1 MEEIIEDNILQELEQ
16 IYGLGTQAKEILK
29 SYIEYVSLK
38 QAGQISNDGNYNIFI
53 KCPERYDTSKIIEL
67 IYKTLKTYNVIDD
80 DNYYELKQ
88 LDILHKLSG
97 IKETMIVVADKTN
110 FNMRSTQELLVDFIE
125 QNANKIFI
133 IIYKNERGTRLHRIT
148 PIDEN
153 LFYWNINVL
162 GKYTKEENQNYIEQK
177 LKHNKLK
184 VSNKCN
190 FINELSKL
198 DTISK
203 IDSELLYIA
212 VKSRANNVHTITD
225 NFLEQIHRPQYVANK
240 KNNEKSA
247 MQELD
252 ELIGLEPVKKQ
263 IKQIVNYIKV
273 NKQRNQLP
281 MLHMCFLGPAGC
293 GKTEV
298 ARIVAKIFQEEEILQ
313 NDMVEATRENLVGA
327 YIGHTAIKTRET
339 INKAL
344 GATLFIDERLL
355 SYTKFRE
362 RLWK

>member
-110 FNMRSTQELLVDFIE
+110 FNIRSTQELLVDFIE
-125 QNANKIFI
+125 QNANKIF

-225 NFLEQIHRPQYVANK
+225 NFLEQIHRPQYVTNK

-252 ELIGLEPVKKQ
+252 ELIGLEPIKKQ
-263 IKQIVNYIKV
+263 IKQIVNYVKI
-273 NKQRNQLP
+273 NKARGQLP
-281 MLHMCFLGPAGC
+281 MLHMAFLGPAGV
-293 GKTEV
+293 GKSEV
-298 ARIVAKIFQEEEILQ
+298 AKLVAKIFKEEHIL
-313 NDMVEATRENLVGA
+313 DGEFIEATRSDLVAG
-327 YIGHTAIKTRET
+327 YIGQTALKTKEV

-344 GATLFIDERLL
+344 GGVLFIDERI
-355 SYTKFRE
+355 
-362 RLWK
+362 